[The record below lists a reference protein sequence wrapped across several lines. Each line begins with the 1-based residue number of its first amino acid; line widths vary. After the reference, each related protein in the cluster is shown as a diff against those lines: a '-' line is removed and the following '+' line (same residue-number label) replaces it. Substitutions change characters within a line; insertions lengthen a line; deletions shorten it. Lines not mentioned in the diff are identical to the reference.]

1 MVDSPGKMLYNR
13 KSRKKQRTVRL
24 VQGEEGELAVKQKK
38 TASMKQKFAYMAV
51 TMVAASLGV
60 FLCLYLVVSGIR
72 DRPGRL
78 WMIMTGMPGSRP
90 RWRQKRMR
98 SAIGLRETMGNAR
111 EELEKRI
118 RETTKLL
125 KNYEEKRPGKDEV
138 YVLCGH

>member
-60 FLCLYLVVSGIR
+60 FLCLYLVVSGIMGQTR
-72 DRPGRL
+72 QIMDDNDRNARFQTQMEAEENAFRHWVEGND
-78 WMIMTGMPGSRP
+78 
-90 RWRQKRMR
+90 
-98 SAIGLRETMGNAR
+98 GNAR
-111 EELEKRI
+111 EEL
-118 RETTKLL
+118 
-125 KNYEEKRPGKDEV
+125 
-138 YVLCGH
+138 